1 MTFLLSLKLA
11 WRGILANK
19 LRSFLA
25 MLGVIIG
32 VASVIAL
39 VSVGQGARLSIQ
51 RHLESLGSNV
61 IEVHSQGWDVR
72 FTPELIEDL
81 KTRVAGVKY
90 VMPVIGLG
98 GNLKWRN
105 NFIDTPAQGVTQ
117 DFLEIREFKL
127 AGGRNLSEVD
137 VRERRRVLV
146 IGAAVAEQLFR
157 GVNPVGE
164 EVYFNNQR
172 FTVVGV
178 LAAKMPDQEY
188 GIDRTIY
195 LPYTTAQRLMGG
207 AGRIDTINI
216 KAAGAKEASQAALQL
231 RRIFF
236 KMYRRPDAAYVMSRD
251 DMLKQVAEMNRTMT
265 LMLAAIAGISLLVG
279 GIGIMN
285 IMLVSVTERTRE
297 IGIRKAV
304 GAQNIQILSQFLIE
318 AAIISGAGGII
329 GILVGSGASLLIR
342 RFGPPTALSL
352 FSILVAFG
360 FALLVGAASGV
371 WPAAKAAALE
381 PTDALR

>member
-1 MTFLLSLKLA
+1 MTFLLSIKLA
-11 WRGILANK
+11 WRSILGNK
-19 LRSFLA
+19 VRSFLT

-39 VSVGQGARLSIQ
+39 VSVGQGARMNIQ
-51 RHLESLGSNV
+51 KHLESLGSNV

-81 KTRVAGVKY
+81 KTRVTGVKY
-90 VMPVIGLG
+90 VMPVIGMG

-105 NFIDTPAQGVTQ
+105 SFIDTSAQGVTQ
-117 DFLEIREFKL
+117 DFIEIREFKL

-146 IGAAVAEQLFR
+146 VGAAIVDQLFR
-157 GVNPVGE
+157 GMNPVGQ

-178 LAAKMPDQEY
+178 LEAKMPDQEY

-207 AGRIDTINI
+207 DARIDSLNI
-216 KAAGAKEASQAALQL
+216 KALGAREASQAALQL
-231 RRIFF
+231 KRIFF

-251 DMLKQVAEMNRTMT
+251 DMLKQVAEMNRIMT
-265 LMLAAIAGISLLVG
+265 LMLGAIAGISLLVG

-304 GAQNIQILSQFLIE
+304 GAKNSQILGQFLIE
-318 AAIISGAGGII
+318 AAILSGAGGIV

-342 RFGPPTALSL
+342 RFGPPTAVSP
-352 FSILVAFG
+352 FSVLVAFG
-360 FALLVGAASGV
+360 FALVVGAASGV
-371 WPAAKAAALE
+371 WPAAKAASLQ

>member
-1 MTFLLSLKLA
+1 MTFLLSMKLA
-11 WRGILANK
+11 WRSILGNK
-19 LRSFLA
+19 VRSFLT

-39 VSVGQGARLSIQ
+39 VSVGQGARLDIQ

-72 FTPELIEDL
+72 FTPELVEDL
-81 KTRVAGVKY
+81 KTRVTGVKY
-90 VMPVIGLG
+90 VMPVVGMG

-105 NFIDTPAQGVTQ
+105 SFIDTSAQGVTQ
-117 DFLEIREFKL
+117 DFIAIREFQL

-137 VRERRRVLV
+137 VRERRRVMV
-146 IGAAVAEQLFR
+146 VGAAVRDQLFR
-157 GVNPVGE
+157 GVNPVGQ

-178 LAAKMPDQEY
+178 LEAKMPDQEY

-207 AGRIDTINI
+207 NARIDSLNI

-231 RRIFF
+231 KRIFF

-251 DMLKQVAEMNRTMT
+251 DMLKQVAEMNRVMT
-265 LMLAAIAGISLLVG
+265 LMLGAIAGISLLVG

-304 GAQNIQILSQFLIE
+304 GAKNSQILGQFLIE
-318 AAIISGAGGII
+318 AAILSGAGGIV
-329 GILVGSGASLLIR
+329 GILVGAGASLLIR
-342 RFGPPTALSL
+342 RFGPPTALSP

-371 WPAAKAAALE
+371 WPAAKAASLQ